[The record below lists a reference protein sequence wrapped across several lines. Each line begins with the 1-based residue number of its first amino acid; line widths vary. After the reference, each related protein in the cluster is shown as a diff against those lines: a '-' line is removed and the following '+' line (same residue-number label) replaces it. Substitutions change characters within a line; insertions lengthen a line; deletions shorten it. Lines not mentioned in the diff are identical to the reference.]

1 MYYFKNLFN
10 IKKIIVF
17 ISLYNSIILCG
28 FFVDKIFNPQKNL
41 VIHNSS
47 NAY

>member
-17 ISLYNSIILCG
+17 ISLYNSINICG
-28 FFVDKIFNPQKNL
+28 FFVDKIFNLQKN
-41 VIHNSS
+41 
-47 NAY
+47 